1 MIGAFIAV
9 FEDGV
14 DGETTI
20 RLHSEPMAI
29 GFGIVAIGAVIVILF
44 SRFLAA
50 RTPDGGQALGMALAY
65 RNTLRHV
72 MRQAPNIDSAVATA
86 QPRLPWIGTP
96 DELAVWA
103 TALGL
108 RKEIDDLFKRSLDD
122 TGRSSSGWSPAWY
135 VGGAGLGRQLRQR
148 HRLDLDDQRVRR
160 RAAAT
165 AAGAAAE
172 AAARAAASER
182 TRRRRRPARAADSP
196 G

>member
-1 MIGAFIAV
+1 
-9 FEDGV
+9 V
-14 DGETTI
+14 DGESTL
-20 RLHSEPMAI
+20 RLHSDPMAI
-29 GFGIVAIGAVIVILF
+29 GFGVVAIGAVIVILF

-108 RKEIDDLFKRSLDD
+108 RKEVDELFKRSLDD
-122 TGRSSSGWSPAWY
+122 SGRSASGWSPAWY
-135 VGGAGLGRQLRQR
+135 VGGVGSVANFGSVIGSIS
-148 HRLDLDDQRVRR
+148 
-160 RAAAT
+160 T
-165 AAGAAAE
+165 TGTSSSGSGYGGGSSGGGGGA
-172 AAARAAASER
+172 S
-182 TRRRRRPARAADSP
+182 
-196 G
+196 GGF